1 MNVAEWVLLGI
12 GVTVL
17 VLGVGRAIW
26 VNGYRKGVDRE
37 RGRQMRVGA
46 ALRGMGRRDRA
57 A

>member
-26 VNGYRKGVDRE
+26 VNGYRTGVDRE
-37 RGRQMRVGA
+37 RWRATRLGE
-46 ALRGMGRRDRA
+46 ALWGMGRRA